1 MVTKSWVR
9 SSAVQSTEHEET
21 SACYLS
27 SQKRYTSILGPGKQ
41 EFWMNELL
49 ACTWYT
55 VDTQVHFRIIIT
67 PLCDEDLMR
76 VAGRIIPFLFCA
88 APPVLTEPELVR
100 SKAKLWTHICSFSG
114 KTVVCSYM
122 CAKKKCLWERNHNN
136 SLQKGTTTI
145 LGCQQLEYTNQVS
158 SPCRDGL
165 KPQRTWFKFGT
176 TTNIYLTG

>member
-1 MVTKSWVR
+1 MALRVMVTKSWVR

-27 SQKRYTSILGPGKQ
+27 NKKRYTSILGPGKQ
-41 EFWMNELL
+41 ELW
-49 ACTWYT
+49 
-55 VDTQVHFRIIIT
+55 
-67 PLCDEDLMR
+67 DEWAPGLHLIHSRHSGSLMR

-122 CAKKKCLWERNHNN
+122 CAKKKKCLWKRSHNN
-136 SLQKGTTTI
+136 SLKKGTTTI
-145 LGCQQLEYTNQVS
+145 LGCQQ
-158 SPCRDGL
+158 PG
-165 KPQRTWFKFGT
+165 
-176 TTNIYLTG
+176 